1 MWPIIGTKGN
11 NMFTT
16 IKTPE
21 DFIKQATEYFSVFPK
36 NPEEVKEVLEKSKA
50 VFEAEAK
57 NATDLL
63 TTYQKMASGDASF
76 NQIAAV
82 NKQAQALAVSAR
94 FAAFMAIPGAVFA
107 LPAVTKFAKEN
118 NIDFVP
124 ASVMKE
130 FDI

>member
-1 MWPIIGTKGN
+1 MWLIIGTKGN

-36 NPEEVKEVLEKSKA
+36 TQDEVKEVLEKSKA

-63 TTYQKMASGDASF
+63 ATYQKMATGDASM
-76 NQIAAV
+76 NQIAAA
-82 NKQAQALAVSAR
+82 NKKAQALAVSAR
-94 FAAFMAIPGAVFA
+94 FAAFIAIPGAIFA
-107 LPAVTKFAKEN
+107 LPAVTKFAKEHS
-118 NIDFVP
+118 IDFVP
-124 ASVMKE
+124 ASVSKE
-130 FDI
+130 FSI

>member
-1 MWPIIGTKGN
+1 MWPITGTKGN

-16 IKTPE
+16 KIQE

-36 NPEEVKEVLEKSKA
+36 TQNEVKDVLEKSKA

-63 TTYQKMASGDASF
+63 VTCQKMATGDASL
-76 NQIAAV
+76 NQIALA

-107 LPAVTKFAKEN
+107 LPAVTKFAKEHS
-118 NIDFVP
+118 IDFVP
-124 ASVMKE
+124 ASVIKE
-130 FDI
+130 FNI

>member
-1 MWPIIGTKGN
+1 MWPTIGTKGN

-16 IKTPE
+16 KTQE

-36 NPEEVKEVLEKSKA
+36 TQDEVKEVLEKSKA

-57 NATDLL
+57 NATDLMA
-63 TTYQKMASGDASF
+63 TYQKMATGDASF
-76 NQIAAV
+76 SQIALA

-107 LPAVTKFAKEN
+107 LPAVTKFAKEHS
-118 NIDFVP
+118 IDFVP
-124 ASVMKE
+124 ASVSRE
-130 FDI
+130 FNI